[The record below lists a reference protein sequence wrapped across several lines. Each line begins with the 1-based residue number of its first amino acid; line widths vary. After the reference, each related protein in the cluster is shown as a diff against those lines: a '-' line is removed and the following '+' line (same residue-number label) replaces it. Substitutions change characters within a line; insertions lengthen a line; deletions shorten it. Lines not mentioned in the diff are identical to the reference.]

1 MPDRITVTVT
11 DRISAIDAA
20 LTLVHDGFVESGFMR
35 PQRARRRVIPQ
46 YFNPG
51 TFFAVAYIAGRPAG
65 ALVSVPDGPFGLPS
79 EAVYPEE
86 FSRIRATGVPIET
99 GSLAIAPAARAHK
112 RRLLT
117 MHHHIYAAPEYLNE
131 HGEPKHVDDLENH
144 KLIVYGD
151 AAHPPISGLNWLLE
165 LGADTGVKRRAVL
178 KVNSAYAIFRAVQS
192 GLGLGAL
199 PDYIGQDAGNL
210 VQVMP
215 DLEGPSVDVYFA
227 YPEELR
233 NSKRIGVFRDFLVQ
247 KINHDH
253 P

>member
-11 DRISAIDAA
+11 DRISAIDEA

-117 MHHHIYAAPEYLNE
+117 MLFAAQVRIGLTRPEYIVSITVAPEQERFYRAFANMRRVGTERDLYGYPAVLLAAPVTEMAEWASSGTSVLRRTAHRLYTESDPSWLTL
-131 HGEPKHVDDLENH
+131 DLP
-144 KLIVYGD
+144 VGMS
-151 AAHPPISGLNWLLE
+151 APPSEEALLE
-165 LGADTGVKRRAVL
+165 RVGFPLLFSEETV
-178 KVNSAYAIFRAVQS
+178 SA
-192 GLGLGAL
+192 
-199 PDYIGQDAGNL
+199 
-210 VQVMP
+210 
-215 DLEGPSVDVYFA
+215 
-227 YPEELR
+227 
-233 NSKRIGVFRDFLVQ
+233 
-247 KINHDH
+247 
-253 P
+253 